1 MKAKI
6 IYKDNTNHLNLSRLR
21 KTQQQFVNSNL
32 LHSGIVGGYQSGKSL
47 SAAVKVITKLLQ
59 DPFVPIAYYLPTY
72 GLIDDMLIP
81 KFTELFDNIGIKFT
95 HNKKDSKIITPYGE
109 IWMRSMDTP
118 DRIVS
123 YSVGYSMIDEVDVV
137 HPNKRA
143 DAIKRISSR
152 NSFKKS
158 TYNSIDF
165 VSTPEGYS
173 YMYNFFVK
181 NDNSNKKLFVLNT
194 LENKEN
200 LGKGY
205 IEGLRELYD
214 DHQLKAYLAGEFV
227 NLTNANVYYKFDRV
241 LNHSDENYNNRD
253 TLHIG
258 MDFNIGNMS
267 AVVHVIRDNPIAVD
281 ELTKVYDTAQMC
293 NIIKEK
299 YPNNK
304 IIIYPDASGR
314 QRRTSTTT
322 TDIEILKDAGFRV
335 NAKAKNPYVED
346 RVKNMNR
353 MFCNG
358 NNIIGYFVNTKL
370 CQEYTEALERMSND
384 KNGVPDKTSGF
395 DHITEAGGYFLSYLY
410 SMSSGVD
417 EYYSDIDFS

>member
-1 MKAKI
+1 MKDKI
-6 IYKDNTNHLNLSRLR
+6 IYIDKTNQLNLSNLR
-21 KTQQQFVNSNL
+21 EKQQQFIKSNL

-47 SAAVKVITKLLQ
+47 AAAIKVITKLLQ

-72 GLIDDMLIP
+72 GLIEDMLIP
-81 KFTELFDNIGIKFT
+81 KFTELFENIGIKFT
-95 HNKKDSKIITPYGE
+95 HNKKDSKIITPFGE

-123 YSVGYSMIDEVDVV
+123 YSVGYSMIDEVDIV
-137 HPNKRA
+137 HPNKRS

-181 NDNSNKKLFVLNT
+181 TNNINKQLFVLNT
-194 LENKEN
+194 LDNEDN

-205 IEGLRELYD
+205 IDGLRELYD
-214 DHQLKAYLAGEFV
+214 SHQLKAYLKGEFI
-227 NLTNANVYYKFDRV
+227 NLTNSNVYYKFDRFV
-241 LNHSDENYNNRD
+241 NHSDEIYGNRD

-258 MDFNIGNMS
+258 MDFNVGNMS
-267 AVVHVIRDNPIAVD
+267 AVIHIIKEHPIAVD
-281 ELTKVYDTAQMC
+281 ELTGIFDTSDMC
-293 NIIKEK
+293 NIIIEK
-299 YPNNK
+299 YPHNK
-304 IIIYPDASGR
+304 IIIYPDASGK

-322 TDIEILKDAGFRV
+322 TDIEILKNAGFKV
-335 NAKAKNPYVED
+335 NARNQNPFVAD

-358 NNIIGYFVNTKL
+358 NNEVKYYVNTRT
-370 CQEYTEALERMSND
+370 CQEYTEALERMPND
-384 KNGVPDKTSGF
+384 KNGIPDKKSGF
-395 DHITEAGGYFLSYLY
+395 DHITDAGGYFLYY
-410 SMSSGVD
+410 
-417 EYYSDIDFS
+417 EYPLKKKFEAFW

>member
-1 MKAKI
+1 MKDKI
-6 IYKDNTNHLNLSRLR
+6 IYIDVDNKLNLSNLR
-21 KTQQQFVNSNL
+21 EKQRQFINSNL

-72 GLIDDMLIP
+72 GLIEDMLIP
-81 KFTELFDNIGIKFT
+81 KFTELFENIGWKFT
-95 HNKKDSKIITPYGE
+95 HNKKDSKIVTPYGE

-137 HPNKRA
+137 HPNKRI

-181 NDNSNKKLFVLNT
+181 NANLNKQLFVLNT
-194 LENKEN
+194 LDNQNN
-200 LGKGY
+200 LGAGY
-205 IEGLRELYD
+205 IDGLRELYD
-214 DHQLKAYLAGEFV
+214 SHQLKAYLEGEFI
-227 NLTNANVYYKFDRV
+227 NLTNSNVYYKFDRII
-241 LNHSDENYNNRD
+241 NHSDEVQSNRD

-267 AVVHVIRDNPIAVD
+267 AVVHVIKDQPIAVD
-281 ELTKVYDTAQMC
+281 ELTGINDTSDMC
-293 NIIKEK
+293 NVIKEK
-299 YPNNK
+299 YPNNR

-322 TDIEILKDAGFRV
+322 TDIEILKNAGFKV
-335 NAKAKNPYVED
+335 NARNQNPFVTD

-358 NNIIGYFVNTKL
+358 KNEVNYYVNTRT
-370 CQEYTEALERMSND
+370 CQEYTEALERMPND
-384 KNGVPDKTSGF
+384 KNGIPDKTSGF
-395 DHITEAGGYFLSYLY
+395 DHITDAGGYFLYY
-410 SMSSGVD
+410 
-417 EYYSDIDFS
+417 EYPLKEKFDAFW

>member
-1 MKAKI
+1 VKSKI
-6 IYKDNTNHLNLSRLR
+6 IYIDKNNRLNLSKLR
-21 KTQQQFVNSNL
+21 ATQQDFVKSNL

-137 HPNKRA
+137 HANKRE

-158 TYNSIDF
+158 TKNSIDF

-173 YMYNFFVK
+173 YMYNFFSK
-181 NDNSNKKLFVLNT
+181 NANDNKKLFVLNT
-194 LENKEN
+194 LDNKEN
-200 LGKGY
+200 LGEGY
-205 IEGLRELYD
+205 IDGLRELYD
-214 DHQLKAYLAGEFV
+214 EHQLKAYLSGEFI
-227 NLTNANVYYKFDRV
+227 NLTNANVYYKFNRIA
-241 LNHSDENYNNRD
+241 NHSNEIQGSRD
-253 TLHIG
+253 TLYIG

-267 AVVHVIRDNPIAVD
+267 AVVHIIKEHPIAVD
-281 ELTKVYDTAQMC
+281 ELTGIYDTAQMC

-299 YPNNK
+299 YPDNK
-304 IIIYPDASGR
+304 IIIYPDASGK

-322 TDIEILKDAGFRV
+322 TDIEILKNAGFKV
-335 NAKAKNPYVED
+335 NARNQNPYVTD

-353 MFCNG
+353 MFLNG
-358 NNIIGYFVNTKL
+358 NNEINYYVNTRT

-395 DHITEAGGYFLSYLY
+395 DHITDAGGYFLYY
-410 SMSSGVD
+410 
-417 EYYSDIDFS
+417 EYPLKEKFDAFW

>member
-1 MKAKI
+1 MKSKI
-6 IYKDNTNHLNLSRLR
+6 IYIDKNNRLNLSKLR
-21 KTQQQFVNSNL
+21 DTQQQFVKSNL

-137 HPNKRA
+137 HANKRE

-158 TYNSIDF
+158 TKNSIDF

-173 YMYNFFVK
+173 YMYNFFSK
-181 NDNSNKKLFVLNT
+181 NANDNKKLFVLNT
-194 LENKEN
+194 LDNKEN
-200 LGKGY
+200 LGEGY
-205 IEGLRELYD
+205 IDGLRELYD
-214 DHQLKAYLAGEFV
+214 EHQLKAYLAGEFI
-227 NLTNANVYYKFDRV
+227 NLTNANVYYKFNRIA
-241 LNHSDENYNNRD
+241 NHSNEIQGNRD
-253 TLHIG
+253 TLYIG

-267 AVVHVIRDNPIAVD
+267 AVVHVIKNHPIAVD
-281 ELTKVYDTAQMC
+281 ELTGIYDTAQMC
-293 NIIKEK
+293 NVIKEK
-299 YPNNK
+299 YPDNK
-304 IIIYPDASGR
+304 IIIYPDASGK

-322 TDIEILKDAGFRV
+322 TDIEILKNAGFKV
-335 NAKAKNPYVED
+335 NARNQNPYVTD

-353 MFCNG
+353 MFLNG
-358 NNIIGYFVNTKL
+358 NNEINYYVNTRT

-395 DHITEAGGYFLSYLY
+395 DHITDAGGYFLYY
-410 SMSSGVD
+410 
-417 EYYSDIDFS
+417 EYPLKEKFDAFW

>member
-1 MKAKI
+1 MKSKI
-6 IYKDNTNHLNLSRLR
+6 IYIDKNNRLNLSNLR
-21 KTQQQFVNSNL
+21 EKQQQFVKSNL

-72 GLIDDMLIP
+72 GLIEDMLIP
-81 KFTELFDNIGIKFT
+81 KFTELFENIGIKFT

-137 HPNKRA
+137 HPNKRS

-181 NDNSNKKLFVLNT
+181 KANANKDLFVLNT
-194 LENKEN
+194 LDNEHN
-200 LGKGY
+200 LGAGY
-205 IEGLRELYD
+205 IDGLREMYD
-214 DHQLKAYLAGEFV
+214 EHQLKAYLAGEFI
-227 NLTNANVYYKFDRV
+227 NLTNSNVYYKFNRII
-241 LNHSDENYNNRD
+241 NHSDEVQNNRD

-267 AVVHVIRDNPIAVD
+267 AVVHIIKENPIAVD
-281 ELTKVYDTAQMC
+281 ELTGIYDTPDMC
-293 NIIKEK
+293 NAIKEK
-299 YPNNK
+299 YPHNK
-304 IIIYPDASGR
+304 IIIYPDASGK

-322 TDIEILKDAGFRV
+322 TDIEILKNAGFKV
-335 NAKAKNPYVED
+335 NARNQNPYVAD

-358 NNIIGYFVNTKL
+358 KNENHYFVNTHT
-370 CQEYTEALERMSND
+370 CQEYTEALERMPND
-384 KNGVPDKTSGF
+384 KNGIPDKTSGF
-395 DHITEAGGYFLSYLY
+395 DHITEAGGYFIYY
-410 SMSSGVD
+410 
-417 EYYSDIDFS
+417 EYPLKEKFEAFW

>member
-1 MKAKI
+1 VKSKI
-6 IYKDNTNHLNLSRLR
+6 IYIDKNNRLNLSNLR
-21 KTQQQFVNSNL
+21 DTQQQFVKSNL

-137 HPNKRA
+137 HANKRE

-158 TYNSIDF
+158 TKNSIDF

-173 YMYNFFVK
+173 YMYNFFSK
-181 NDNSNKKLFVLNT
+181 NANDNKKLFVLNT
-194 LENKEN
+194 LDNKDN
-200 LGKGY
+200 LGEGY
-205 IEGLRELYD
+205 IDGLRELYD
-214 DHQLKAYLAGEFV
+214 EHQLKAYLSGEFI
-227 NLTNANVYYKFDRV
+227 NLTNANVYYKFNRIA
-241 LNHSDENYNNRD
+241 NHSNEIQGNRD
-253 TLHIG
+253 TLYIG

-267 AVVHVIRDNPIAVD
+267 AVVHVIKDHPIAVD
-281 ELTKVYDTAQMC
+281 ELTGIYDTAQMC
-293 NIIKEK
+293 NVIKEK
-299 YPNNK
+299 YPDNK
-304 IIIYPDASGR
+304 IIIYPDASGK

-322 TDIEILKDAGFRV
+322 TDIEILKNAGFKV
-335 NAKAKNPYVED
+335 NARNQNPYVAD

-353 MFCNG
+353 MFLNG
-358 NNIIGYFVNTKL
+358 NNEINYYVNTRT

-395 DHITEAGGYFLSYLY
+395 DHITDAGGYFLYY
-410 SMSSGVD
+410 
-417 EYYSDIDFS
+417 EYPLKEKFDAFW